1 MTISADQAVIARD
14 THLAER
20 SREFLPGDRERAE
33 LLADPAAALIEE
45 VKPSDRH
52 YKQRFCLVA
61 AFVGL
66 VGMLFLVWMV
76 VSGASRMR
84 DIVDNVVQLLA
95 GLVAVAMCAGAARRN
110 RQRYTGWALLTASL
124 FVTQCG
130 NAIWFY
136 YDVLR
141 GEPVSASLGA
151 EVCIG
156 SALPLAVAAM
166 LTFPNALG
174 TAASHL
180 RGLLDAVLIGTGMF
194 FIGWT
199 LVLSQVYDNQSGGV
213 VAEIFNLAYPSA
225 GILIASLV
233 TILATRPGSGYRIR
247 LGLVSAGLLSCAVA
261 DCSFSYL
268 TAVHR
273 YGTGNPIDAGWV
285 LGYLLIALGALW
297 AWNHPVA
304 RYDTTDRP
312 TVLTLIGPNLP
323 LVGVALA
330 AVWQIYV
337 HHSLDEVSEFSFGAV
352 VLTMSARQLLVLLDH
367 LALGRQLESKVEQR
381 TVELHHQAFHDG
393 LTGLANRA
401 LFNKYLDDAV
411 QEREGTCAGLA
422 VLLIDLHNF
431 KRVNDLYGHP
441 AGDELLRLV
450 ATRLQTIL
458 QGADTLARV
467 GGDEF
472 GVLLHGPG
480 ARIDVEHVA
489 RLVIAA
495 LGQPFAIAS
504 TSLVVEA
511 AIGLAAGGPEET
523 SGDDLLRD
531 AGLALSVAKTKGGH
545 CCEVYSP
552 LLHSSILEA
561 LRTEADMRCALERD
575 EFVVYYQP
583 VVDLSTVAI
592 QGVEALV
599 RWNHPQRGFL
609 GPDKFIAVAE
619 ATGIIGAV
627 GAWVL
632 RRACL
637 DIAGIATNGAG
648 PPLWL
653 SVNLSALQLEDDN
666 LVATVSEALEE
677 SGLDASR
684 LTLEVTETVIM
695 NDVPRSIH
703 ALTAL
708 RKVGVKIAIDDFGT
722 GYSSLGALRYL
733 PVDTLKIDRSFVTDL
748 ARDRP
753 SSDLTRRTLQLAADF
768 HLRTVA
774 EGVEEVVQLEILRG
788 FGCDSVQGFLFAKP
802 QPLADI
808 VKLLATGLRLPAPP
822 AALGATDE
830 PASGRSSR
838 ESELCVGN
846 RVRRPEPTSNG
857 KPASAAVL

>member
-1 MTISADQAVIARD
+1 MTISADQTVVARD
-14 THLAER
+14 TYLAEA
-20 SREFLPGDRERAE
+20 SREFLPDDRERTE
-33 LLADPAAALIEE
+33 LLADPAAALVEE
-45 VKPSDRH
+45 VKTPNRH
-52 YKQRFCLVA
+52 YKQRFCLA
-61 AFVGL
+61 TAFVGL
-66 VGMLFLVWMV
+66 VSMLFLVWMI

-84 DIVDNVVQLLA
+84 DILDNVVQLLA
-95 GLVAVAMCAGAARRN
+95 GLVAVAVCAGAARRS
-110 RQRYTGWALLTASL
+110 RQRCTGWALLTASL
-124 FVTQCG
+124 FLTQCG

-136 YDVLR
+136 YDILR
-141 GEPVSASLGA
+141 GEPVSASLAA
-151 EVCIG
+151 EICIG
-156 SALPLAVAAM
+156 LALPLAVAAM
-166 LTFPNALG
+166 LTFPGALG

-194 FIGWT
+194 FVGWT
-199 LVLSQVYDNQSGGV
+199 LVLGPVYDHQSGGV
-213 VAEIFNLAYPSA
+213 VSEIFNLAYPSA

-233 TILATRPGSGYRIR
+233 TILATRPGNGYRIR
-247 LGLVSAGLLSCAVA
+247 LGLVSAGLLSCAAA

-297 AWNHPVA
+297 ASNHPVA
-304 RYDTTDRP
+304 RRDTTDRP

-323 LVGVALA
+323 LAGVALA
-330 AVWQIYV
+330 AVWQTYV
-337 HHSLDEVSEFSFGAV
+337 HHSLDVVSEFSFGAV
-352 VLTMSARQLLVLLDH
+352 VLMMSTRQLLVLLDH
-367 LALGRQLESKVEQR
+367 LALDRQLESKVEQR
-381 TVELHHQAFHDG
+381 TLELHHEAFHDG

-441 AGDELLRLV
+441 AGDELLILV
-450 ATRLQTIL
+450 AARLETIL
-458 QGADTLARV
+458 QGADSPARV

-480 ARIDVEHVA
+480 PRVDVEQVA
-489 RLVIAA
+489 HLVIDA
-495 LGQPFAIAS
+495 LGQPFAVAS

-511 AIGLAAGGPEET
+511 AVGLAAGGPEET

-531 AGLALSVAKTKGGH
+531 AGLALSVAKTRGGH

-561 LRTEADMRCALERD
+561 LRTEVDMRCALERD

-599 RWNHPQRGFL
+599 RWNHPHRGFL

-619 ATGIIGAV
+619 ATGIIGAI

-632 RRACL
+632 RRACR
-637 DIAGIATNGAG
+637 DIAAIATNGAG
-648 PPLWL
+648 PPPWL

-666 LVATVSEALEE
+666 LVVTVSQALEE

-684 LTLEVTETVIM
+684 LTLEITETVIM
-695 NDVPRSIH
+695 NDVPRSIQV
-703 ALTAL
+703 LTAL

-748 ARDRP
+748 ARDQA
-753 SSDLTRRTLQLAADF
+753 SADLTRRTLQLAADF
-768 HLRTVA
+768 RLHTVA
-774 EGVEEVVQLEILRG
+774 EGVEEVEQLEILRG
-788 FGCDSVQGFLFAKP
+788 FGCDSAQGFLFAKP

-808 VKLLATGLRLPAPP
+808 VKLLGTGLQLP
-822 AALGATDE
+822 E
-830 PASGRSSR
+830 PASTISVAVGRGSS
-838 ESELCVGN
+838 SDSH
-846 RVRRPEPTSNG
+846 RRALRAVAR
-857 KPASAAVL
+857 ASMPVAGSSKRTIGA